1 MIRFLQ
7 TPGKTK
13 KIVLGGLLLII
24 CGAMVITLIP
34 GGILGDAFGFG
45 RPQGNV
51 IAKVG
56 DQEVTTTEVQETAR
70 QMGKQQFPR
79 GFPQQFMPFLMQ
91 RAAQQLI
98 LQKAMMAEAHRMGFK
113 VTDAELRDELQHGP
127 FASALFPGGNFV
139 GEENYQNFV
148 QSNFSMGVQQFEELL
163 KKDLL
168 IRKLR
173 AAVEGGVTVSD
184 QEIAQQYQRENTQVK
199 FDYAVLTMEDLMK
212 QVHPTEAELK
222 TYFDQHKQ
230 QYANAIPEKR
240 QARYIVIDT
249 AKVWQQV
256 QVTPQ
261 ELQQYYNSHRDQYRV
276 PEQVNVRH
284 ILIKTPAPSPD
295 GKVDEAAV
303 KAAREKADSILK
315 QLQGG
320 ANFAELAKK
329 YSEDPGSKDNDG
341 SLGWI
346 QRGQTVPEFEQAAFS
361 LPKGQTSGIVR
372 STFGF
377 HIIHVDDKQE
387 AHVKPLDEVKS
398 QIEPLLA
405 ADKASARVESLAN
418 KVQTQARAAGGLDKA
433 AKDNGLEVVQ
443 TGMFTRTDSLPG
455 MGNAPEFMSA
465 VFSARD
471 NAPPDSV
478 HIPQGYVVYQ
488 VTKVEPARSPSFD
501 EIRARV
507 EQEYK
512 SDKAG
517 QMLQQKTVELSE
529 KARSLHDLKKAA
541 KDLGAT
547 VKTSELVGPNSQVP
561 DLGSLTGPAQAVF
574 DMKPGEISGPIGAG
588 RNGVVAALLEKQEPP
603 PGQLAASKDRLRDQ
617 LLQKKRSEFIEVFA
631 TDLQKRMEKDGRIR
645 INQQELKRIT
655 TPTQG
660 GSDTGY

>member
-13 KIVLGGLLLII
+13 KIVLGGLLMVI

-34 GGILGDAFGFG
+34 GGILGDTFGFG
-45 RPQGNV
+45 NPQGNV

-56 DQEVTTTEVQETAR
+56 DQEVTVSEVQDSAR

-98 LQKAMMAEAHRMGFK
+98 VQKAMVAEAHRMGFK
-113 VTDAELRDELQHGP
+113 VTDAELQSELQHGT

-139 GEENYQNFV
+139 GQNIYEGFIQQNF
-148 QSNFSMGVQQFEELL
+148 NMGVPQFEQLL
-163 KKDLL
+163 MTDLL

-184 QEIAQQYQRENTQVK
+184 QEIAQQYQRENTKVK
-199 FDYAVLTMEDLMK
+199 FDYAVLTLEDLMK
-212 QVHPTEAELK
+212 QVQPSEAELK
-222 TYFDQHKQ
+222 SYFDQHKQ

-249 AKVWQQV
+249 GKVRQQV

-284 ILIKTPAPSPD
+284 ILIKTPAPGPD
-295 GKVDEAAV
+295 GKVDEAAM
-303 KAAREKADSILK
+303 KAAREKADSVLK
-315 QLQGG
+315 QVQAGG
-320 ANFAELAKK
+320 NFAELAKK
-329 YSEDPGSKDNDG
+329 YSEDAGSKDNGG
-341 SLGWI
+341 SIGWI
-346 QRGQTVPEFEQAAFS
+346 QRGQTVPEFEQSAFS

-387 AHVKPLDEVKS
+387 AHVKSLDEVKP
-398 QIEPLLA
+398 QIEPQLA
-405 ADKASARVESLAN
+405 ADKAATRADALAS
-418 KVQTQARAAGGLDKA
+418 KVQTDARTAGLDKA
-433 AKDNGLEVVQ
+433 AKNSGLDVVE
-443 TGMFTRTDSLPG
+443 TGLFTRTDSLPG
-455 MGNAPEFMSA
+455 LGNAPEFMSA
-465 VFSARD
+465 ALSARD
-471 NAPPDSV
+471 KGTPDTV

-488 VTKVEPARSPSFD
+488 VTKVELARTPSFE
-501 EIRARV
+501 EIRSRV
-507 EQEYK
+507 EQEF
-512 SDKAG
+512 KADAANR
-517 QMLQQKTVELSE
+517 MLQQKTAELSE

-541 KDLGAT
+541 KELGAT
-547 VKTSELVGPNSQVP
+547 VKTSDLVGPSSQVP
-561 DLGSLTGPAQAVF
+561 DLGSLSGPASIVF
-574 DMKPGEISGPIGAG
+574 DMKSGEISAPIGTG
-588 RNGVVAALLEKQEPP
+588 RSGVVVALLDKQEPP
-603 PGQLAASKDRLRDQ
+603 PAQFAASKDRLRDQ
-617 LLQKKRSEFIEVFA
+617 LLQKKRNEFLEVFA
-631 TDLQKRMEKDGRIR
+631 SNLQKRMEKDGKIK

-655 TPTQG
+655 TPTQSSE
-660 GSDTGY
+660 GS